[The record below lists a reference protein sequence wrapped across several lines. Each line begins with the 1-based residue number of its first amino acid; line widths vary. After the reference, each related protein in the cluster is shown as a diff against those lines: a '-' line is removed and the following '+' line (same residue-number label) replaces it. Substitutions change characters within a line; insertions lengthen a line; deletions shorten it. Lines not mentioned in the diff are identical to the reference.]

1 MLRKKLFFLFIL
13 CFGIMIFRLGGK
25 NRVMKNEKWIFP
37 KSQPGNDLTYS
48 LNSLSD
54 ISCFIS
60 VGSAFHIFGPKIFK
74 LLSL

>member
-1 MLRKKLFFLFIL
+1 
-13 CFGIMIFRLGGK
+13 MIFRLGGK

-37 KSQPGNDLTYS
+37 KSKLVNSNPKRFHLHECPGNDLTYS

-60 VGSAFHIFGPKIFK
+60 AGSAFHIFGPKIFK